1 MSVTVEEKGLVR
13 TLTIEEKGEE
23 IKNLVDTVVK
33 EIQKTVNIP
42 GFRKGHVPA
51 SVIKA
56 RYKSA
61 LKEEVARKFIGEKL
75 QKILEEKN
83 LQPVS
88 MDITFGD
95 VELQG
100 DSLKLKVAFEVAP
113 EFELKPYEG
122 LKIETI
128 KHEITE
134 EDIQNYIDRLRDENA
149 EWELKDKKID
159 EGDMIKIHYHIKAD
173 TGEEE
178 EDEFEVV
185 VGSGQLRPEIEEQ
198 IKGKKAGD
206 EVTVED
212 VSLFNEKGEE
222 FGKAT
227 VTVKILEVKEKK
239 LPKFDE
245 EFVKK
250 VGLGENVEEAKE
262 KIKEKIEN
270 QIKIAKEQELNQKI
284 IDELAKQYDFEVPTS
299 LVRAELEHL
308 VQDYARQL
316 ESYGIKPSQEMLA
329 AAAQGLEETA
339 VKNVRVMF
347 VINRIAEKEGIEV
360 SEEEINKEI
369 EELAKAYNTTAEQ
382 LKSYLEKEGLMN
394 NIVYSLLKKKVL
406 DLLKEKADIV
416 EMSKEEYEEKMKQ
429 QQEEK
434 AEKKEEKA
442 EQPKEKEK
450 EKSSEEKKE
459 EINEQK

>member
-1 MSVTVEEKGLVR
+1 MGVTVEEKGLVR
-13 TLTIEEKGEE
+13 TLTIEEKGEQ
-23 IKNLVDTVVK
+23 IKNLVDSVIK
-33 EIQKTVNIP
+33 ELQKNVNIP

-61 LKEEVARKFIGEKL
+61 VKEEVARKFIGEKL
-75 QKILEEKN
+75 QKILEEQN

-88 MDITFGD
+88 TDITFGD
-95 VELQG
+95 IELQG
-100 DSLKLKVAFEVAP
+100 DQLKFKVAFEVAP
-113 EFELKPYEG
+113 EFELQPYEG
-122 LKIETI
+122 LEIETI

-134 EDIQNYIDRLRDENA
+134 EDIQNYIDRLLEEHA
-149 EWELKDKKID
+149 EWEPADKKIE

-185 VGSGQLRPEIEEQ
+185 VGTGQLRPEIEEQ

-206 EVTVED
+206 EVTVEN
-212 VSLFNEKGEE
+212 VSLYDEKGEE

-227 VTVKILEVKEKK
+227 VTVKILEVKKKK
-239 LPKFDE
+239 LPKFDD

-262 KIKEKIEN
+262 KIKEQIQN
-270 QIKIAKEQELNQKI
+270 QIKIAKEQEINQKI
-284 IDELAKQYDFEVPTS
+284 IDKLASQYEFEVPTS
-299 LVRAELEHL
+299 LVKAELEYL

-316 ESYGIKPSQEMLA
+316 ENYGIKPNRDMLA
-329 AAAQGLEETA
+329 AAAQGLEDTA

-347 VINRIAEKEGIEV
+347 VINKIAEKEGIKVE
-360 SEEEINKEI
+360 EEEINREI
-369 EELAKAYNTTAEQ
+369 EEMAKLYNTTPQQLRKTLEEQ
-382 LKSYLEKEGLMN
+382 GLIN

-406 DLLKEKADIV
+406 DFLREKANIT
-416 EMSKEEYEEKMKQ
+416 ELTKEEYEEKV
-429 QQEEK
+429 
-434 AEKKEEKA
+434 KKE
-442 EQPKEKEK
+442 QEKEK
-450 EKSSEEKKE
+450 GEEKKE
-459 EINEQK
+459 EQ

>member
-1 MSVTVEEKGLVR
+1 MGVTVEEKGLVR

-23 IKNLVDTVVK
+23 IKNLVDSVIK
-33 EIQKTVNIP
+33 ELQKNVNIP

-61 LKEEVARKFIGEKL
+61 VKEEVARKFIGEKL
-75 QKILEEKN
+75 QKILEEQN

-88 MDITFGD
+88 TDITFGD
-95 VELQG
+95 IELQG
-100 DSLKLKVAFEVAP
+100 DQLKFKVAFEVAP
-113 EFELKPYEG
+113 EFELQPYEG
-122 LKIETI
+122 LEIETI

-134 EDIQNYIDRLRDENA
+134 EDIQNYIDRLLEEHA
-149 EWELKDKKID
+149 EWEPADKKIE

-185 VGSGQLRPEIEEQ
+185 AGTGQLRPEIEEQ

-206 EVTVED
+206 EITVEN
-212 VSLFNEKGEE
+212 VSLYDEKGEE

-227 VTVKILEVKEKK
+227 VTVKILEVKKKK
-239 LPKFDE
+239 LPKFDD

-262 KIKEKIEN
+262 KIKEQIQN
-270 QIKIAKEQELNQKI
+270 QIKVAKEQEINQKI
-284 IDELAKQYDFEVPTS
+284 IDKLASQYDFEVPTS
-299 LVRAELEHL
+299 LVKAELEYL

-316 ESYGIKPSQEMLA
+316 ENYGIKPNRDMLA
-329 AAAQGLEETA
+329 AAAQGLEDTA

-347 VINRIAEKEGIEV
+347 VINKIAEKEGIKVE
-360 SEEEINKEI
+360 EEEINREI
-369 EELAKAYNTTAEQ
+369 EEMAKLYNTTPQQLRKTLEEQ
-382 LKSYLEKEGLMN
+382 GLIN
-394 NIVYSLLKKKVL
+394 NIAYSLLKKKVL
-406 DLLKEKADIV
+406 DFLREKANIT
-416 EMSKEEYEEKMKQ
+416 ELTKEEYEEKVKKEQ
-429 QQEEK
+429 
-434 AEKKEEKA
+434 EKKEKTEETTEKA
-442 EQPKEKEK
+442 
-450 EKSSEEKKE
+450 EEKKE
-459 EINEQK
+459 EQ

>member
-1 MSVTVEEKGLVR
+1 MGVTVEEKGLVR

-23 IKNLVDTVVK
+23 IKNLVDSVIK
-33 EIQKTVNIP
+33 ELQKNVNIP

-61 LKEEVARKFIGEKL
+61 VKEEVARKFIGEKL
-75 QKILEEKN
+75 QKILEEQN

-88 MDITFGD
+88 TDITFGD
-95 VELQG
+95 IELQG
-100 DSLKLKVAFEVAP
+100 DQLKFKVAFEVAP
-113 EFELKPYEG
+113 EFELQPYEG
-122 LKIETI
+122 LEIETI

-134 EDIQNYIDRLRDENA
+134 EDIQNYIDRLLEEHA
-149 EWELKDKKID
+149 EWEPADKKIE

-185 VGSGQLRPEIEEQ
+185 VGTGQLRPEIEEQ
-198 IKGKKAGD
+198 IKGKKVRD
-206 EVTVED
+206 EVTVEN
-212 VSLFNEKGEE
+212 VSLYDEKGEE

-227 VTVKILEVKEKK
+227 VTVKILEVKKKK
-239 LPKFDE
+239 LPKFDD

-262 KIKEKIEN
+262 KIKEQIQN

-284 IDELAKQYDFEVPTS
+284 IDKLASQYEFEVPTS
-299 LVRAELEHL
+299 VVKAELEYL

-316 ESYGIKPSQEMLA
+316 ESYGIKPNREMLA
-329 AAAQGLEETA
+329 AAAQGLEDTA
-339 VKNVRVMF
+339 VKNVRIMF
-347 VINRIAEKEGIEV
+347 VINKIAEKEGIKVE
-360 SEEEINKEI
+360 EEEINREI
-369 EELAKAYNTTAEQ
+369 EEMAKLYNTTPEQ
-382 LKSYLEKEGLMN
+382 LRKTLEEQGLIN

-406 DLLKEKADIV
+406 DFLREKANIT
-416 EMSKEEYEEKMKQ
+416 ELTKEEYEEKV
-429 QQEEK
+429 
-434 AEKKEEKA
+434 KKE
-442 EQPKEKEK
+442 QEKEK
-450 EKSSEEKKE
+450 GEEKKE
-459 EINEQK
+459 EQ

>member
-1 MSVTVEEKGLVR
+1 MGVTVEEKGLVR

-23 IKNLVDTVVK
+23 IKNLVDSVIK
-33 EIQKTVNIP
+33 ELQKNVNIP

-61 LKEEVARKFIGEKL
+61 VKEEVARKFIGEKL
-75 QKILEEKN
+75 QKILEEQN

-88 MDITFGD
+88 TDITFGD
-95 VELQG
+95 IELQG
-100 DSLKLKVAFEVAP
+100 DQLKFKVAFEVAP
-113 EFELKPYEG
+113 EFELQPYEG
-122 LKIETI
+122 LEIETI

-134 EDIQNYIDRLRDENA
+134 EDIQNYIDRLLEEHA
-149 EWELKDKKID
+149 EWEPADKKIE

-185 VGSGQLRPEIEEQ
+185 VGTGQLRPEIEEQ

-206 EVTVED
+206 EITVEN
-212 VSLFNEKGEE
+212 VSLYDEKGEE

-227 VTVKILEVKEKK
+227 VTVKILEVKKKK
-239 LPKFDE
+239 LPKFDD

-262 KIKEKIEN
+262 KIKEQIQN
-270 QIKIAKEQELNQKI
+270 QIKVAKEQEINQKI
-284 IDELAKQYDFEVPTS
+284 IDKLASQYDFEVPTS
-299 LVRAELEHL
+299 LVKAELEYL

-316 ESYGIKPSQEMLA
+316 ENYGIKPNRDMLA
-329 AAAQGLEETA
+329 AAAQGLEDTA

-347 VINRIAEKEGIEV
+347 VINKIAEKEGIKVE
-360 SEEEINKEI
+360 EEEINREI
-369 EELAKAYNTTAEQ
+369 EEMAKLYNTTPQQLRKTLEEQ
-382 LKSYLEKEGLMN
+382 GLIN
-394 NIVYSLLKKKVL
+394 NIAYSLLKKKVL
-406 DLLKEKADIV
+406 DFLREKANIT
-416 EMSKEEYEEKMKQ
+416 ELTKEEYEEKVKKEQ
-429 QQEEK
+429 
-434 AEKKEEKA
+434 EKKEKTEETTEKA
-442 EQPKEKEK
+442 
-450 EKSSEEKKE
+450 EEKKE
-459 EINEQK
+459 EQ

>member
-23 IKNLVDTVVK
+23 IKNLVDSVIK
-33 EIQKTVNIP
+33 EIQKNVNIP

-88 MDITFGD
+88 MDISFGD

-100 DSLKLKVAFEVAP
+100 DQLKLKVAFEVAP

-122 LKIETI
+122 LEIETI
-128 KHEITE
+128 KHEVTE
-134 EDIQNYIDRLRDENA
+134 EDIQNYIDRLREENA
-149 EWELKDKKID
+149 EWEIKDKKIE

-173 TGEEE
+173 SGEEE

-185 VGSGQLRPEIEEQ
+185 VGSGQLRPEIEEKL
-198 IKGKKAGD
+198 KGKKTGE
-206 EVTVED
+206 EVTVEN
-212 VSLFNEKGEE
+212 VSLYNEKGEE

-227 VTVKILEVKEKK
+227 VTVKILEVKKK
-239 LPKFDE
+239 NLPKFDDQ
-245 EFVKK
+245 FVKK
-250 VGLGENVEEAKE
+250 IGLGENVEEAKE
-262 KIKEKIEN
+262 KIKESIQN
-270 QIKIAKEQELNQKI
+270 QIKVAKEQELNQKI

-299 LVRAELEHL
+299 LVKAELEHL

-316 ESYGIKPSQEMLA
+316 ENYGIKPNQEMLA

-347 VINRIAEKEGIEV
+347 VINKIAEKEGIQV
-360 SEEEINKEI
+360 SDEEINKEI
-369 EELAKAYNTTAEQ
+369 EELAKVYNTTPDQ

-394 NIVYSLLKKKVL
+394 NIVYSILKKKVL
-406 DLLKEKADIV
+406 DLLKEKANII
-416 EMSKEEYEEKMKQ
+416 EMTKEEYEEKVKQQ

-434 AEKKEEKA
+434 TEE
-442 EQPKEKEK
+442 QK

-459 EINEQK
+459 EMNEQK

>member
-1 MSVTVEEKGLVR
+1 MSVTVEEKGLIR
-13 TLTIEEKGEE
+13 TLTIEEQGDE
-23 IKNLVDTVVK
+23 IKKLVNSVIK
-33 EIQKTVNIP
+33 EIQKNVNIP
-42 GFRKGHVPA
+42 GFRKGHVPPA
-51 SVIKA
+51 VIKA

-61 LKEEVARKFIGEKL
+61 VKEEVARKFIGEKL

-88 MDITFGD
+88 TDITFGD
-95 VELQG
+95 IELEG
-100 DSLKLKVAFEVAP
+100 DKLRLKVAFEVAP

-122 LKIETI
+122 LEIETI

-134 EDIQNYIDRLRDENA
+134 EDIQNYIDRLLDENA
-149 EWELKDKKID
+149 EWEPADKKIE

-173 TGEEE
+173 SGEEE

-185 VGSGQLRPEIEEQ
+185 VGTGQLRPEIEEQ
-198 IKGKKAGD
+198 IKGKKTGD
-206 EVTVED
+206 EITVEN
-212 VSLFNEKGEE
+212 VSLYNEKGEE

-227 VTVKILEVKEKK
+227 VNVKILEVKKKK

-284 IDELAKQYDFEVPTS
+284 LDKLAEQYDFEVPAS
-299 LVRAELEHL
+299 LVKAELEGL

-316 ESYGIKPSQEMLA
+316 ESYGIKPNQEMLV
-329 AAAQGLEETA
+329 AAAQGLEDTA
-339 VKNVRVMF
+339 VKNVRLMF
-347 VINRIAEKEGIEV
+347 VINKIAEKEGIEV

-369 EELAKAYNTTAEQ
+369 EEIAKAYNTTPEQ
-382 LKSYLEKEGLMN
+382 MKKYLEEQGLIN
-394 NIVYSLLKKKVL
+394 NIVYTLLRKKVL
-406 DLLKEKADIV
+406 DLLKEKANII
-416 EMSKEEYEEKMKQ
+416 EMTKEEYEEKN
-429 QQEEK
+429 
-434 AEKKEEKA
+434 KKEEAQEKA
-442 EQPKEKEK
+442 KEEK
-450 EKSSEEKKE
+450 VETEEKKE
-459 EINEQK
+459 EVDEQK